1 MGTKSDIQYVI
12 STLMKE
18 SGRKGSELADALGVS
33 RAAVSNWMN
42 GKNSID
48 IELVPKICD
57 FFGITV
63 DEFFGRSEASHLTL
77 EESSLLDMF
86 RSLND
91 RGRAR
96 LLEEA
101 EMMTRSEMFAKSE
114 DNQIQ
119 RTA

>member
-1 MGTKSDIQYVI
+1 MGTKSNIQYAI
-12 STLMKE
+12 NILMEE
-18 SGRKGSELADALGVS
+18 SGHKGSELADALGVS
-33 RAAVSNWMN
+33 RSAVSNWMN

-48 IELVPKICD
+48 IELVPSICD

-63 DEFFGRSEASHLTL
+63 DEFFGRSEVGHLT
-77 EESSLLDMF
+77 EEDASLLNMF
-86 RSLND
+86 HSLND

-101 EMMTRSEMFAKSE
+101 EMMASSELFEKSE
-114 DNQIQ
+114 DNQVQ